1 MAAQFQNSRLL
12 RDAALTI
19 TNALPNNTT
28 SYTTNYLDIG
38 AGPFNPEEIEVE
50 IQVPAIAAHTTTNN
64 LTIQLIT
71 SATIQATS
79 SFAATN
85 PTVIMNVVGVGSSG
99 SVATT
104 VRFKLPPGTL
114 RYIAFAMI
122 ATTDD
127 CSAVTITASILV

>member
-50 IQVPAIAAHTTTNN
+50 VSVPAIAAHTTANN
-64 LTIQLIT
+64 FTVQLIT

-79 SFAATN
+79 GFIATN
-85 PTVIMNVVGVGSSG
+85 PAVIVNVLGVTVSG

-104 VRFKLPPGTL
+104 ARFKLPPGTL
-114 RYIAFAMI
+114 RYIAFVLI

-127 CSAVTITASILV
+127 CSAAT